1 MYSHT
6 PSRFDSTTSQLRL
19 CGGERRCEPG
29 GASLPG
35 LTSRGRKGR
44 MSVRRTL
51 YKRDKSVRVF
61 NSIDMVDVGDEDIGA
76 VVAVDVWLIESI
88 LPTSI
93 QVAIR
98 QGIE

>member
-1 MYSHT
+1 
-6 PSRFDSTTSQLRL
+6 
-19 CGGERRCEPG
+19 
-29 GASLPG
+29 
-35 LTSRGRKGR
+35 